1 LAKELIAH
9 SVEHAEFRDY
19 DVAEVG
25 PNDIQIRSQFGAMK
39 HGTELAGFA
48 GYSGARGRFDEE
60 LGLFVLGDSSDG
72 SPPAKNSKTKPVG
85 NMIVGTVTA
94 IGSSV
99 EGFTEGDTVA
109 AHAPFREE
117 QIVSSERCWQ
127 IPDGISWKS
136 AVCLDPAQFA
146 LGAVRDGNV
155 RVGDAVAVFGLG
167 AIGLMAIQVAKASGA
182 NPVIGIDLAEGR
194 RTVGLECGADL
205 VLDPASVDVGLEL
218 KRATSK
224 RGVDVAIEY
233 SGSAQAM
240 QAALRGVAFGG
251 TVVAGAFPPP
261 YDAGLDFGAEAHM
274 NRPNIVFSRAVSDP
288 NRDHPRWDQLRIF
301 EACWAMFESGALSGD
316 MIVDPVV
323 PFAEL
328 DKAFSRVMSSPDEG
342 IKLGCFFD

>member
-1 LAKELIAH
+1 MTKELVAH

-19 DVAEVG
+19 EMTTLG
-25 PNDIQIRSQFGAMK
+25 PSDLQIRSQFAAMK
-39 HGTELAGFA
+39 HGTEIAGLAGYA
-48 GYSGARGRFDEE
+48 GARGRFDEE
-60 LGLFVLGDSSDG
+60 LGLFV
-72 SPPAKNSKTKPVG
+72 SPDKPSRSAEPRPVG
-85 NMIVGTVTA
+85 NMVVGTVTVV
-94 IGSSV
+94 GGDV
-99 EGFTEGDTVA
+99 EGFAVGDTVA
-109 AHAPFREE
+109 ARAPMREE
-117 QIVSSERCWQ
+117 QVVSASKCWR
-127 IPDGISWKS
+127 IPDGVSWKS

-182 NPVIGIDLAEGR
+182 SPVIGIDLVENR
-194 RTVGLECGADL
+194 RGVALQYGADL
-205 VLDPASVDVGLEL
+205 VLDPADVDVGLEL
-218 KRATSK
+218 KKATSK

-261 YDAGLDFGAEAHM
+261 YAGGLDFGAEAHM

-288 NRDHPRWDQLRIF
+288 NRDHPRWDQKRIF
-301 EACWAMFESGALSGD
+301 EACWTLFENGSLNGD
-316 MIVDPVV
+316 LVVDPVV
-323 PFAEL
+323 PFHEL
-328 DKAFSRVMSSPDEG
+328 DKAFTKVMSSSAAG

>member
-1 LAKELIAH
+1 MTKELVAH

-19 DVAEVG
+19 EVSTLGSGDV
-25 PNDIQIRSQFGAMK
+25 QILSQFAAMK
-39 HGTELAGFA
+39 HGTEIAGLAGYA
-48 GYSGARGRFDEE
+48 GARGRFDEE
-60 LGLFVLGDSSDG
+60 LGLFVSTDQASVGTEPRS
-72 SPPAKNSKTKPVG
+72 VG
-85 NMIVGTVTA
+85 NMVVGTVTA
-94 IGSSV
+94 IGADV
-99 EGFTEGDTVA
+99 DGFAVGDTVA
-109 AHAPFREE
+109 AHAPMREE
-117 QIVSSERCWQ
+117 QTVPASKCWQ
-127 IPDGISWKS
+127 IPEGVSWKS

-182 NPVIGIDLAEGR
+182 SPVIGIDLVDNR
-194 RTVGLECGADL
+194 RDVALQYGADL

-218 KRATSK
+218 KKATAI

-261 YDAGLDFGAEAHM
+261 YGIGLDFGAEAHM

-288 NRDHPRWDQLRIF
+288 NRDHPRWDQRRIF
-301 EACWAMFESGALSGD
+301 EACWDLFESGALNGD
-316 MIVDPVV
+316 LVVDPVV
-323 PFAEL
+323 PFHEL
-328 DKAFSRVMSSPDEG
+328 DEAFTKVMSPPAEG